1 MKNIDGLEITENIS
15 SKRILDIKI
24 KDEII
29 SELIDLFKRFDLT
42 AIEYKPF
49 TRFTVAKYLDDL
61 TNNELGKYLNDI
73 LRDRKMGCFI
83 IGPEKITNEI
93 NDVFLVKLSTAITH
107 LIGTPNH
114 DLMAGKFYARFHI
127 KHEDK
132 SDSYLRKAYTNL
144 DLHTDGTYV
153 KEITDWL
160 LMTKIEEKNV
170 EGGESVMLHLDDW
183 EFCEKLFSNPT
194 GRENFIWSSPKSKNV
209 DYKVEHPVFFQDKNG
224 LPQISYIDQFP
235 EPRNMK
241 QGQFLQ
247 ELSESLEDSKNK
259 VITRLP
265 VGSSI
270 VANNYFWLHGR
281 KSFIENRYL
290 YRELLRIR
298 GKFFEENNF

>member
-61 TNNELGKYLNDI
+61 TNNELSKYLNNI
-73 LRDRKMGCFI
+73 LRDRKTGCFI
-83 IGPEKITNEI
+83 IGPEKLTSDTDDI
-93 NDVFLVKLSTAITH
+93 FLVKLSTAITH
-107 LIGTPNH
+107 LIGLPNH
-114 DLMAGKFYARFHI
+114 DSMSGKFYARFHV

-153 KEITDWL
+153 KETTDWL
-160 LMTKIEEKNV
+160 MMTKIEEKNV
-170 EGGESVMLHLDDW
+170 KGGESVMLHLDDW
-183 EFCEKLFSNPT
+183 EFCNELFNDPI

-209 DYKVEHPVFFQDKNG
+209 DYKVEHPVFFEDRNG

-235 EPRNMK
+235 EPKNMK
-241 QGQFLQ
+241 QGLFT
-247 ELSESLEDSKNK
+247 K
-259 VITRLP
+259 I
-265 VGSSI
+265 I
-270 VANNYFWLHGR
+270 
-281 KSFIENRYL
+281 
-290 YRELLRIR
+290 
-298 GKFFEENNF
+298 

>member
-1 MKNIDGLEITENIS
+1 M
-15 SKRILDIKI
+15 IKI
-24 KDEII
+24 SGFKIYKHQSSNRIINIQIEDEILKKLLEKF
-29 SELIDLFKRFDLT
+29 SRFDLT

-61 TNNELGKYLNDI
+61 TNNNLSKYLNDI
-73 LRDRKMGCFI
+73 LRDRKTGCFI
-83 IGPEKITNEI
+83 IGPETVTNETDDI
-93 NDVFLVKLSTAITH
+93 FLVKLSTAVTH

-114 DLMAGKFYARFHI
+114 DSMAGKFYARFHV

-132 SDSYLRKAYTNL
+132 SDSYLRKAYTNM

-183 EFCEKLFSNPT
+183 EHCEELYNDPT
-194 GRENFIWSSPKSKNV
+194 GRENFTWSSPKSKNV
-209 DYKVEHPVFFQDKNG
+209 DYKVEHPVFFADSKG

-235 EPRNMK
+235 EPKNLK

-247 ELSESLEDSKNK
+247 KLSDALEGSKNK
-259 VITRLP
+259 VIIKLLE
-265 VGSSI
+265 GSAI
-270 VANNYFWLHGR
+270 IANNYFWLHGR
-281 KSFIENRYL
+281 RSFKENKNL
-290 YRELLRIR
+290 SRELLRIR
-298 GKFFEENNF
+298 GKFF

>member
-29 SELIDLFKRFDLT
+29 NELTDLFKRFDLT

-61 TNNELGKYLNDI
+61 TNNELSKYLNNI
-73 LRDRKMGCFI
+73 LRDRKTGCVI
-83 IGPEKITNEI
+83 IGPEKLTGDTDDI
-93 NDVFLVKLSTAITH
+93 FLVKLSTAITH
-107 LIGTPNH
+107 LIGLPNH
-114 DLMAGKFYARFHI
+114 DSMSGKFYARFHV

-153 KEITDWL
+153 KETTDWL
-160 LMTKIEEKNV
+160 MMTKIEEKNV
-170 EGGESVMLHLDDW
+170 KGGESVMLHLDDW
-183 EFCEKLFSNPT
+183 EFCNELFNDPI
-194 GRENFIWSSPKSKNV
+194 GRKNFVWSSPKSKNV
-209 DYKVEHPVFFQDKNG
+209 DYKVEHPVFTNDKNG

-235 EPRNMK
+235 EPKNME
-241 QGQFLQ
+241 QGLFLQ
-247 ELSESLEDSKNK
+247 KLSDALESSKNK
-259 VITRLP
+259 VITKLP
-265 VGSSI
+265 VGYAI

-281 KSFIENRYL
+281 KPFKENIQL
-290 YRELLRIR
+290 KREILRIR
-298 GKFFEENNF
+298 GKFSEN

>member
-1 MKNIDGLEITENIS
+1 MKNINGLEITKNIS

-61 TNNELGKYLNDI
+61 TNNELGKYLNNI
-73 LRDRKMGCFI
+73 LRDRKTGCFI
-83 IGPEKITNEI
+83 IGPEKLTSDTNDI
-93 NDVFLVKLSTAITH
+93 FLVKLSTAITH
-107 LIGTPNH
+107 LIGLPNH
-114 DLMAGKFYARFHI
+114 DSMSGKFYARFYA

-132 SDSYLRKAYTNL
+132 SDSYLRKAYSNL

-153 KEITDWL
+153 EDVTDWL
-160 LMTKIEEKNV
+160 MMTKIEEKNV
-170 EGGESVMLHLDDW
+170 KGGESVMLHLDDW
-183 EFCEKLFSNPT
+183 EHCKELFNDPI
-194 GRENFIWSSPKSKNV
+194 GRENFTWSSPKSKNI
-209 DYKVEHPVFFQDKNG
+209 DYKVEHSVFFEDSKG

-235 EPRNMK
+235 EPKNMK

-247 ELSESLEDSKNK
+247 KLSDTLEASKNK
-259 VITRLP
+259 VITKLL
-265 VGSSI
+265 VGKSI

-281 KSFIENRYL
+281 KPFKKNRYL
-290 YRELLRIR
+290 SRELLRIR
-298 GKFFEENNF
+298 GRFFN